1 MSLESCQQP
10 THSMP
15 VLIFI
20 KEGMNFSLSLELHYL
35 MVSTMH
41 PIINLLAVYHCLG
54 TAGSPFIC
62 GDVRHA

>member
-10 THSMP
+10 THSMH

-54 TAGSPFIC
+54 SAGSPFIRE
-62 GDVRHA
+62 DFRHA